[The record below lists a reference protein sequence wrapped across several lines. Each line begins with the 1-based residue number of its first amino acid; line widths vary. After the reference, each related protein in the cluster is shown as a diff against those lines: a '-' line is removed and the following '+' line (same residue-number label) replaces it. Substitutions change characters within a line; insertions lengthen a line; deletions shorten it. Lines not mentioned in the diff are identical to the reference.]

1 MHLNAGDDGMYNLTL
16 QIFTTGKWHD
26 AMVLSFDSPEEGF
39 ESRCNFGYE
48 TPYLVEN
55 IEGIGAPFAKAVSAR
70 FPLDWEGKRSK
81 APAFL
86 HDIAPA
92 GAARK
97 FLLAHIGRDKP
108 DDMSA
113 DLYLLSR
120 STPAPIGNMRIKE
133 SAEAVDQRQPM
144 GFKRH
149 DVIIRDNRFLEYA
162 YEQGA
167 AIGGATGAGG
177 EAPKLLLAQAKDGL
191 LYPDAVLDDTDVT
204 QHWFVKFARNKG
216 NTTDQDILRSEYHYY
231 KALQTL
237 GIETVAALGLALE
250 EATKPSLW
258 MQRFDR
264 QVTPH
269 GVERF
274 AVESIYSLADVTTP
288 GSRMNHMEV
297 IRLLAGLWRD
307 AGQAMQIPELVA
319 DYLRRDLLNKILG
332 NSDNHGRNTAIIRE
346 ASSFRLAPIYDLAP
360 MVMDD
365 EGVTR
370 TTKWPKDLESAGDVD
385 WRGVCRALADIADP
399 NDPLA
404 ALSDSQDSFE
414 RLREDAKRLMAL
426 PDILA
431 ASGLPDVTMN
441 HPHIALKNLEQRFKE
456 WDLK

>member
-1 MHLNAGDDGMYNLTL
+1 MYNLTL
-16 QIFTTGKWHD
+16 QVFTAGNWQD
-26 AMVLSFDSPEEGF
+26 AMIFSFDSPEKGF

-48 TPYLVEN
+48 TPYLIEN
-55 IEGIGAPFAKAVSAR
+55 IEGIGTPFAKAVSAR
-70 FPLDWEGKRSK
+70 FPLDWEGRRSS

-92 GAARK
+92 GAAKK

-108 DDMSA
+108 DDVSV

-120 STPAPIGNMRIKE
+120 STPAPIGNMRIRE
-133 SAEAVDQRQPM
+133 SAEAVDQRKPM
-144 GFKRH
+144 GFKRL
-149 DVIIRDNRFLEYA
+149 DVIARDNRFLEYA

-177 EAPKLLLAQAKDGL
+177 EAPKLLLAEAKDGL
-191 LYPDAVLDDTDVT
+191 LYPDAVLDDADVT

-216 NTTDQDILRSEYHYY
+216 NKTDQDILRSEYHYY
-231 KALQTL
+231 KALQAL
-237 GIETVAALGLALE
+237 GIETVGARGLALE

-264 QVTPH
+264 QVTSH

-274 AVESIYSLADVTTP
+274 AVESMYSLADITTP
-288 GSRMNHMEV
+288 GSRMNHMDV
-297 IRLLAGLWRD
+297 IRMLAGLWRD
-307 AGQAMQIPELVA
+307 AGQANQIPDLVA

-370 TTKWPKDLESAGDVD
+370 TTKWPIDLERAGEVD
-385 WRGVCRALADIADP
+385 WHGVCRALADISDP
-399 NDPLA
+399 DDPLA
-404 ALSDSQDSFE
+404 ALNDSQDSFE
-414 RLREDAKRLMAL
+414 RLREDAKRFLAL

-431 ASGLPDVTMN
+431 TSGLPEVTMN
-441 HPHIALKNLEQRFKE
+441 HPQIALKNLEHRLKE
-456 WDLK
+456 WNLQ